1 MVADSAR
8 RLQAGSG
15 SAPGRVDL
23 PTLLLAVFVYG
34 GWLTLTFAA
43 RSWSLWIVAPAVV
56 VVLILHSSMQH
67 EVLHGHP
74 TRSRFIN
81 DLIGNVP
88 LSLWLPYRRYRIS
101 HLTHHRDERLTDP
114 VDDPESYYWTAKA
127 LAGKSGLSRLMLRA
141 QQTLAGRIVIG
152 SFWIPGMY
160 IASEWQRIRRDEPG
174 LRAIWLEHLFLCIP
188 IVLWLSLVCHIP
200 LWVYIVAMAI
210 PANGLL
216 LIRSFAEH
224 RAVDNVRERVA
235 VVENSWIFGPLF
247 LFNNLHALHHE
258 APGISWYL
266 LPALYRQH
274 RQRLI
279 HENGGLLY
287 NTYFDVARRFLWR
300 SHDVLIHPKGRA
312 PIPPAAQAGSG

>member
-1 MVADSAR
+1 MAADSAR
-8 RLQAGSG
+8 CLPVGS
-15 SAPGRVDL
+15 SPATGRVDV
-23 PTLLLAVFVYG
+23 PTLLLALFVYG
-34 GWLTLTFAA
+34 SWLALTFAA

-74 TRSRFIN
+74 TRSRIIN

-88 LSLWLPYRRYRIS
+88 LSLWLPYRRYRTS
-101 HLTHHRDERLTDP
+101 HLTHHHDERLTDP
-114 VDDPESYYWTAKA
+114 VDDPESYYWTAQT

-160 IASEWQRIRRDEPG
+160 MASEWQRIRQNEPG
-174 LRAIWLEHLFLCIP
+174 LRAIWLEHLLLCIP
-188 IVLWLSLVCHIP
+188 VVLWVSLVCHIP
-200 LWVYIVAMAI
+200 LWVYIVAMAV

-224 RAVDNVRERVA
+224 RAVDKVRERVA
-235 VVENSWIFGPLF
+235 IVEGSWIFGPLF

-258 APGISWYL
+258 APGISWYR

-279 HENGGLLY
+279 SENGGLVY
-287 NTYFDVARRFLWR
+287 HTYFDVARRFLWR
-300 SHDVLIHPKGRA
+300 SHDVLIHPTGRA
-312 PIPPAAQAGSG
+312 PLPIVP

>member
-1 MVADSAR
+1 MAENSALQLPIGPSAAPR
-8 RLQAGSG
+8 R
-15 SAPGRVDL
+15 VEL
-23 PTLLLAVFVYG
+23 PTVLLALFVYG
-34 GWLTLTFAA
+34 GWLALTFAA

-74 TRSRFIN
+74 TRSRAIN

-88 LSLWLPYRRYRIS
+88 LSLWLPYRRYRHS

-114 VDDPESYYWTAKA
+114 VDDPESYYWTAEA
-127 LAGKSGLSRLMLRA
+127 LARKNRLSRLMLRA
-141 QQTLAGRIVIG
+141 QQTFAGRIVIG

-160 IASEWQRIRRDEPG
+160 MASEWQRVRRNEPG
-174 LRAIWLEHLFLCIP
+174 LRAIWMEHVLLCTL
-188 IVLWLSLVCHIP
+188 VLLWVGLVCHIP
-200 LWVYIVAMAI
+200 LWIYVVGMAV

-258 APGISWYL
+258 APGISWYR

-274 RQRLI
+274 RQRLLD
-279 HENGGLLY
+279 ENGGLVY
-287 NTYFDVARRFLWR
+287 DTYFDVARRFLLR
-300 SHDVLIHPKGRA
+300 PHDVLVHPKGRA
-312 PIPPAAQAGSG
+312 PMPPADQAGRG